1 MCVWMSCSHAMIILC
16 GVCTEQTVF
25 APSFSA
31 EQSVHCVMC
40 RATAVIMAIMSSPGA
55 DWQLFYGEKQRA
67 RHEGRKREKKG
78 NTPRIDLCT
87 FAYLYHFLIRFVYD
101 CEIGWVLRPVALAQL
116 LISTSVYL
124 LCCHRN
130 SHPGK
135 PIGQPEEVEAGEGVQ
150 VRGRKEERNFL
161 EWGTRQT
168 DKHSDTEGKQ

>member
-1 MCVWMSCSHAMIILC
+1 MVRSKEPDTKGERRKTQEGEGGGGWPAAQLQ
-16 GVCTEQTVF
+16 G
-25 APSFSA
+25 
-31 EQSVHCVMC
+31 
-40 RATAVIMAIMSSPGA
+40 GA
-55 DWQLFYGEKQRA
+55 NLWEVGGERE
-67 RHEGRKREKKG
+67 REREKKG